1 MSIVHL
7 VAQTVKCLPTMR
19 ETRVWSLG
27 GEATLAKEMTTH
39 SSTLA
44 WKILWIEEPGRLQYM
59 GSQRVGHDWAI
70 SLSLSIYTS
79 LGILWDYHLF
89 CRGSWMQM
97 VSTPCMCMYISVWMG
112 QFLCSHA
119 SYTHTHTHIHTLHL
133 FIILNVIPLL
143 ISFSMYLFLSW
154 DNPSSQTSPAPSS
167 HTHTSNVFNLPNS
180 SLKSAKLLM

>member
-44 WKILWIEEPGRLQYM
+44 WKILWIEEPGRLQSM
-59 GSQRVGHDWAI
+59 GSQRIGHDWAI

-79 LGILWDYHLF
+79 LGMLWDYHLF

-112 QFLCSHA
+112 QFLWSHP
-119 SYTHTHTHIHTLHL
+119 SYTHTHTHTYTHSTSS
-133 FIILNVIPLL
+133 
-143 ISFSMYLFLSW
+143 SFSMLSLCL
-154 DNPSSQTSPAPSS
+154 SVSQCICFFPEIT
-167 HTHTSNVFNLPNS
+167 LPH
-180 SLKSAKLLM
+180 KLLQLPVHILTHLMYLTFPIHPSNQQNS